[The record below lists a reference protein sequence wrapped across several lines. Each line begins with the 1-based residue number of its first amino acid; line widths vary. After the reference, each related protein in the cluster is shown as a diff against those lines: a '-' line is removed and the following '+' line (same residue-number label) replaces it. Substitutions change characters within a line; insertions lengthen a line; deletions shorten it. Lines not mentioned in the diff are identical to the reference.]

1 MTFLALRGV
10 AARKLRAFLT
20 AAAIFFGVAMVA
32 GTLILTDTINN
43 SFDNIFA
50 SANEHT
56 DVTVK
61 PTETVE
67 DSRGAEPP
75 PFSADLLPKV
85 QRVDGVEE
93 AAGSIFDYSIAI
105 LGDDGKRIGPM
116 GPPHIAAS
124 VVPERFTPWTYTE
137 GRPPRGP
144 DEVVFDNITA
154 KEEKYKLGDRVR
166 VAGPGGVKAYGIVGV
181 GEFGDGTELGGA
193 SIAQFT
199 RDEAQRLT
207 DKEGKLD
214 EILIAAKAGV
224 SPDELKQRVRQALP
238 PDVTVRTGAE
248 TADAES
254 QDIKDGFSFLTI
266 ALLVFAGIALFV
278 GSFLIFNTFSITVS
292 QRTQEFGMLRTLGAS
307 ARQVLASVLLEA
319 VVIGLLASLIGLAG
333 GIGFVALITGLFEAL
348 GFSLPTS
355 HLVISVSTV
364 IIALVVGLVSTT
376 LASFIPAMRATRVT
390 PLEALRDPGLAR
402 ETRGGRRRTIMGGV
416 LLTLGA
422 LLVGVGLFGTNSAG
436 TSFQLFGPGLVLLF
450 IGVAMLS
457 NRLIRPIASMVGW
470 PIERLRGVTGR
481 LARENTLRN
490 PSRTTTTAAALMI
503 GVALVTFVATFAS
516 AISKSVDQA
525 IDDSFAADLSLV
537 NTDGFSRIPGGVAE
551 AVKRVEG
558 VETVSPVASADARI
572 DGVGKQVVSAIDP
585 QTIGKVAN
593 FEWREGSDVTLQQL
607 GSKVGS
613 KGVIAESDWAK
624 DNDVGVGDLVTI
636 TTPTGLRPTY
646 TVRGT
651 ARDEPGLF
659 VSSIAIPIDAF
670 ARDFGINQ
678 DDSIFVAFA
687 PGADTNTARA
697 GVDRVLTREFPNVE
711 SRSQEQLKDDQ
722 REQINQL
729 VLLIYALLAL
739 SIIIS
744 LFGVV
749 NTLILTIHERTRE
762 LGMLRAIG
770 TSKGQVRQ
778 MIRYE
783 SVITAMIGAI
793 LGATIGLV
801 LAIVAVEALEDEGLV
816 LSIPFPL
823 LVVMLILAGVAGVA
837 AAIAPARR
845 ASRLNV
851 IEALQYE

>member
-1 MTFLALRGV
+1 MLFLALRGL

-20 AAAIFFGVAMVA
+20 ALAIFFGVAMVA
-32 GTLILTDTINN
+32 GTLILTDTINGE
-43 SFDNIFA
+43 FDSIFA
-50 SANEHT
+50 SANERT

-61 PTETVE
+61 PRETVE

-75 PFSADLLPKV
+75 AFSADLLRDV
-85 QRVDGVEE
+85 QPVDGVAQ
-93 AAGSIFDYSIAI
+93 AAGTIFDYSIAI

-124 VVPERFTPWTYTE
+124 TVPERFTPWTYPQ
-137 GRPPRGP
+137 GRPPAKP
-144 DEVVFDNITA
+144 DEVVFDSITA
-154 KEEKYKLGDRVR
+154 REENYKLGERVR
-166 VAGPGGVKAYGIVGV
+166 VAGPGGVQAFRIVGI
-181 GEFGDGTELGGA
+181 GEFGGGTELGGA

-199 RDEAQRLT
+199 LGAAQRLA
-207 DKEGKLD
+207 DKEGKFD
-214 EILIAAKAGV
+214 EILVAADPAV
-224 SPDELKQRVRQALP
+224 TPEQLAPRVQQALP
-238 PDVTVRTGAE
+238 PTVIVRTGEE
-248 TADAES
+248 TAEAES
-254 QDIKDGFSFLTI
+254 QDIKDGFAFFST

-278 GSFLIFNTFSITVS
+278 GTFLIFNTFSITVS

-307 ARQVLASVLLEA
+307 GRQVLASVLLEA
-319 VVIGLLASLIGLAG
+319 LLIGLLASVIGLAG
-333 GIGFVALITGLFEAL
+333 GFGFVVLITGLFEAL

-355 HLVISVSTV
+355 NLVFSAKTV
-364 IIALVVGLVSTT
+364 IIALVVGVVATA
-376 LASFIPAMRATRVT
+376 LASFVPAMRATRVT
-390 PLEALRDPGLAR
+390 PLEALRDPGLMREAR
-402 ETRGGRRRTIMGGV
+402 AASRRRTIIGGA

-422 LLVGVGLFGTNSAG
+422 LAIGVGLFGTDSASA
-436 TSFQLFGPGLVLLF
+436 SFQLFGPGLIMLF

-457 NRLIRPIASMVGW
+457 NRMIKPIASLVGW
-470 PIERLRGVTGR
+470 PLERIRGVTGR

-525 IDDSFAADLSLV
+525 IDESFAADLVLV

-551 AVKRVEG
+551 AVGKVEG
-558 VETVSPVASADARI
+558 VETVSPVASTDARI
-572 DGVGKQVVSAIDP
+572 NGVGKQLVNAIEP
-585 QTIGKVAN
+585 STINKIAN
-593 FEWREGSDVTLQQL
+593 LEWKEGSDATLAQL
-607 GSKVGS
+607 GRD
-613 KGVIAESDWAK
+613 GVIAESDWAK
-624 DNDVGVGDLVTI
+624 DNGFEVGDQVTV
-636 TTPTGLRPTY
+636 TTPTDKQVIY
-646 TVRGT
+646 TIQGT

-659 VSSIAIPIDAF
+659 VESIAVPHEIF
-670 ARDFGINQ
+670 ARDFGIDQQ
-678 DDSIFVAFA
+678 DSVFVAFSPRA
-687 PGADTNTARA
+687 NTAAARA
-697 GVDRVLTREFPNVE
+697 GVDRVLAGEFPNVE

-739 SIIIS
+739 SILVS

-770 TSKGQVRQ
+770 TSRAQVRQ

-793 LGATIGLV
+793 IGSVIGLV
-801 LAIVAVEALEDEGLV
+801 LAIVAVKALEDEGLV
-816 LSIPFPL
+816 LSVPYPL
-823 LVVMLILAGVAGVA
+823 LVIMLILAGIAGVA

>member
-1 MTFLALRGV
+1 MLFLALRGL

-20 AAAIFFGVAMVA
+20 SAAIFFGVAMVA

-75 PFSADLLPKV
+75 PFSADLLSKTKQV
-85 QRVDGVEE
+85 EGVDD
-93 AAGSIFDYSIAI
+93 AAGTIFDYSVAI
-105 LGDDGKRIGPM
+105 LGDDGKRIGPT

-137 GRPPRGP
+137 GHPPRGP
-144 DEVVFDNITA
+144 NEVVFDNITA

-166 VAGPGGVKAYGIVGV
+166 VAGPGGVKAYRIVGI
-181 GEFGDGTELGGA
+181 GEFGEGTELGGA

-199 RDEAQRLT
+199 LDEAQLLT
-207 DKEGKLD
+207 DKEGKFD
-214 EILIAAKAGV
+214 EILVSAKPGV
-224 SPDELKQRVRQALP
+224 SPEELKQRVSQALP
-238 PDVTVRTGAE
+238 PDVTVRTGQE

-278 GSFLIFNTFSITVS
+278 GCFLIFNTFSITVS

-307 ARQVLASVLLEA
+307 ARQVLAAVLLEA
-319 VVIGLLASLIGLAG
+319 VLIGLLASLVGLVG

-355 HLVISVSTV
+355 HLVISANTV

-376 LASFIPAMRATRVT
+376 LASLIPAMRATRVT
-390 PLEALRDPGLAR
+390 PLEALRDPGLVR
-402 ETRGGRRRTIMGGV
+402 ETRGGMRRTIIGGA

-422 LLVGVGLFGTNSAG
+422 LLVGIGLFGTDSAG

-457 NRLIRPIASMVGW
+457 NRMIRPIASMVGW
-470 PIERLRGVTGR
+470 PLERLRGVTGR

-525 IDDSFAADLSLV
+525 IDDSFAADLFLV
-537 NTDGFSRIPGGVAE
+537 NTDGFSRIPGGVGE
-551 AVKRVEG
+551 AVQHVEG
-558 VETVSPVASADARI
+558 VETVSAVASADARI
-572 DGVGKQVVSAIDP
+572 DGVGKQVVNAIDP
-585 QTIGKVAN
+585 QSIGKVAH
-593 FEWREGSDVTLQQL
+593 FDWKDGSDVTLQQL
-607 GSKVGS
+607 GSN
-613 KGVIAESDWAK
+613 GVIAESDWAK
-624 DNDVGVGDLVTI
+624 DNDVGIGDLVTV

-659 VSSIAIPIDAF
+659 VQSIAMPINTF

-678 DDSIFVAFA
+678 DDAIFVAFA
-687 PGADTNTARA
+687 PGADTNAARA
-697 GVDRVLTREFPNVE
+697 GVDRVLARDFPNVE
-711 SRSQEQLKDDQ
+711 SRSQEQLKQDQ
-722 REQINQL
+722 RDQINQI
-729 VLLIYALLAL
+729 VILIYALLAL

-770 TSKGQVRQ
+770 TSKAQVRQ

-793 LGATIGLV
+793 IGSVIGLV
-801 LAIVAVEALEDEGLV
+801 LAIVAVKALEDEGLV

-823 LVVMLILAGVAGVA
+823 LVIMLILAGVAGVA

>member
-1 MTFLALRGV
+1 MFFLAIRGV

-50 SANEHT
+50 DANART

-61 PTETVE
+61 PTETIE
-67 DSRGAEPP
+67 DTRGAEPP
-75 PFSADLLPKV
+75 AFSADLLQNV
-85 QRVDGVEE
+85 LRVDGVAQ
-93 AAGSIFDYSIAI
+93 AAGSIFDYTIAI

-116 GPPHIAAS
+116 GPPHIAAAT
-124 VVPERFTPWTYTE
+124 VPARFSPWTYPQ
-137 GRPPRGP
+137 GRQPQAP

-154 KEEKYKLGDRVR
+154 REEKYKLGERVR
-166 VAGPGGVKAYGIVGV
+166 VAGPGGVKAYRIVGI
-181 GEFGDGTELGGA
+181 GEFGGGTELGGA

-199 RDEAQRLT
+199 LGEAQRLT
-207 DKEGKLD
+207 GKRGKFD
-214 EILIAAKAGV
+214 EILVAAAQGV
-224 SPDELKQRVRQALP
+224 TPEQLKQRVDQALP
-238 PDVTVRTGAE
+238 PTVTVRTGKE

-254 QDIKDGFSFLTI
+254 KDIKDGFSFLTI

-278 GSFLIFNTFSITVS
+278 GCFLIFNTFSITVS

-319 VVIGLLASLIGLAG
+319 VLIGLLASLVGLVG

-355 HLVISVSTV
+355 SLVISANTV
-364 IIALVVGLVSTT
+364 IVALIVGLVSTV
-376 LASFIPAMRATRVT
+376 LASFIPALRATRVT

-402 ETRGGRRRTIMGGV
+402 EARPSRRRSIIGGA

-422 LLVGVGLFGTNSAG
+422 LAVGVGLFGTNSASA
-436 TSFQLFGPGLVLLF
+436 SFQLFGPGLIMLF

-457 NRLIRPIASMVGW
+457 NRLIRPIASLVGW
-470 PIERLRGVTGR
+470 PLERMRGVTGR

-525 IDDSFAADLSLV
+525 IDDSFAADLFLV

-551 AVKRVEG
+551 AVGKVDG
-558 VETVSPVASADARI
+558 VETVSPVASTDARI
-572 DGVGKQVVSAIDP
+572 KGIGKKLVNAIDP
-585 QTIGKVAN
+585 ETIDKVAN
-593 FEWREGSDVTLQQL
+593 LEWVDGSDATLEQL
-607 GSKVGS
+607 GTN
-613 KGVIAESDWAK
+613 GVIAESDWAK
-624 DNDVGVGDLVTI
+624 DEGIDVGDRVTV
-636 TTPTGLRPTY
+636 TTPTGKQAVY

-659 VSSIAIPIDAF
+659 VESIAVPHETF
-670 ARDFGINQ
+670 VRDFGVDQ
-678 DDSIFVAFA
+678 EDAVFVAFA
-687 PGADTNTARA
+687 PDADTAAAHA
-697 GVDRVLTREFPNVE
+697 GVDRVLAREFPNVE

-729 VLLIYALLAL
+729 VVLIYALLAL

-749 NTLILTIHERTRE
+749 NTLILTIYERTRE

-770 TSKGQVRQ
+770 TSRAQVRQ

-783 SVITAMIGAI
+783 SVITAMIGTI
-793 LGATIGLV
+793 IGSVIGLV
-801 LAIVAVEALEDEGLV
+801 LAIVAVKALEDEGLV
-816 LSIPFPL
+816 LSIPYPL
-823 LVVMLILAGVAGVA
+823 LVIMLILAGIAGVA

>member
-1 MTFLALRGV
+1 MASLALRGL

-20 AAAIFFGVAMVA
+20 SAAIFFGVAMVA

-75 PFSADLLPKV
+75 AFSASLLPKV
-85 QRVDGVEE
+85 RQVDGVEE
-93 AAGSIFDYSIAI
+93 ATGTVFDYSIAI
-105 LGDDGKRIGPM
+105 LGDDGKRIGPT

-124 VVPERFTPWTYTE
+124 VVPERFTPWTYTK
-137 GRPPRGP
+137 GRPPRAP
-144 DEVVFDNITA
+144 DEVLFDNITTR
-154 KEEKYKLGDRVR
+154 EEKYKLGERVR
-166 VAGPGGVKAYGIVGV
+166 VAGPGGVKAYKIVGV

-199 RDEAQRLT
+199 LDEAQRLT
-207 DKEGKLD
+207 NKQGKFD
-214 EILIAAKAGV
+214 EILIAAKNGV
-224 SPDELKQRVRQALP
+224 SPEELKLRVRQALP
-238 PDVTVRTGAE
+238 PGDVTVRTAKE

-278 GSFLIFNTFSITVS
+278 GCFLIFNTFSITVS
-292 QRTQEFGMLRTLGAS
+292 QRTREFGMLRTLGAS
-307 ARQVLASVLLEA
+307 ARQVLGTVLLEA
-319 VVIGLLASLIGLAG
+319 VLIGLLASLVGLVG
-333 GIGFVALITGLFEAL
+333 GIGFVALITGLFNAL
-348 GFSLPTS
+348 GFSLPTT
-355 HLVISVSTV
+355 HLVISAKTV
-364 IIALVVGLVSTT
+364 IIALVVGLVSTM
-376 LASFIPAMRATRVT
+376 LASFIPALRATRVT
-390 PLEALRDPGLAR
+390 PLEALRDPGTGR
-402 ETRGGRRRTIMGGV
+402 ETRGGRRRTVIGAVM
-416 LLTLGA
+416 LALGA

-457 NRLIRPIASMVGW
+457 NRMIKPIASMVGW
-470 PIERLRGVTGR
+470 PIERIRGVTGR

-503 GVALVTFVATFAS
+503 GVALVTFVATFAA

-525 IDDSFAADLSLV
+525 IDDSFAADLFLV

-551 AVKRVEG
+551 AVQQVDG

-572 DGVGKQVVSAIDP
+572 DGVGKQVVNAIDP
-585 QTIGKVAN
+585 QTIGKVAH
-593 FEWREGSDVTLQQL
+593 FEWKDGSDATLQQL
-607 GSKVGS
+607 GT
-613 KGVIAESDWAK
+613 KGAIAESDWAK
-624 DNDVGVGDLVTI
+624 DNDVGIGDLVTV

-646 TVRGT
+646 TVLGT

-659 VSSIAIPIDAF
+659 VSSIAIPHKTF
-670 ARDFGINQ
+670 VRDFGIDQ
-678 DDSIFVAFA
+678 DDAIFVAFA
-687 PGADTNTARA
+687 PGADTNAARA
-697 GVDRVLTREFPNVE
+697 GVDRVLSRDFPNVE
-711 SRSQEQLKDDQ
+711 SRSQEQLKQDQ
-722 REQINQL
+722 RDQINQL
-729 VLLIYALLAL
+729 VVLIYALLAL

-770 TSKGQVRQ
+770 TSKAQVRQ

-793 LGATIGLV
+793 IGAVIGLV
-801 LAIVAVEALEDEGLV
+801 LAIVAVKALADEGLV
-816 LSIPFPL
+816 LSIPVPL
-823 LVVMLILAGVAGVA
+823 LVIMLILAGIAGVA

-845 ASRLNV
+845 AARLNV

>member
-1 MTFLALRGV
+1 MFFLALRGIG
-10 AARKLRAFLT
+10 ARKLRAFLT

-43 SFDNIFA
+43 SFDNIF
-50 SANEHT
+50 SDANART

-67 DSRGAEPP
+67 DSRGGEPP
-75 PFSADLLPKV
+75 AFRAGLLQNV
-85 QRVDGVEE
+85 LRVDGVTQ
-93 AAGSIFDYSIAI
+93 AAGSVFDYTIAI

-124 VVPERFTPWTYTE
+124 TVPVRFSPWTYPQ
-137 GRPPRGP
+137 GRQPLNA

-154 KEEKYKLGDRVR
+154 REEKYELGERVR
-166 VAGPGGVKAYGIVGV
+166 VAGPGGVKTYDIVGI
-181 GEFGDGTELGGA
+181 GEFGGGTELGGA

-199 RDEAQRLT
+199 LEEAQRLT
-207 DKEGKLD
+207 NKEDKFD
-214 EILIAAKAGV
+214 EILVGAQDGV
-224 SPDELKQRVRQALP
+224 TPEQLKQRVDQALP
-238 PDVTVRTGAE
+238 PTVTVRTGQE

-278 GSFLIFNTFSITVS
+278 GGFLIFNTFSITVS

-307 ARQVLASVLLEA
+307 ARQVLTGVLLEA
-319 VVIGLLASLIGLAG
+319 VFIGLLASLIGLVG
-333 GIGFVALITGLFEAL
+333 GIGFVWLITSLFEAL

-355 HLVISVSTV
+355 SLVISAKTV

-376 LASFIPAMRATRVT
+376 LASFIPALRATRVT
-390 PLEALRDPGLAR
+390 PLEALRESALAR
-402 ETRGGRRRTIMGGV
+402 EAGPSRRRTIIGGV

-422 LLVGVGLFGTNSAG
+422 LLLGVGLFGTDSASA
-436 TSFQLFGPGLVLLF
+436 SFQLFGPGLILLF

-457 NRLIRPIASMVGW
+457 NRMIKPIASIVGW
-470 PIERLRGVTGR
+470 PLERLRGVTGR

-516 AISKSVDQA
+516 AISKSVDEA
-525 IDDSFAADLSLV
+525 IDDSFVADLTLV

-551 AVKRVEG
+551 QVRKVEG
-558 VETVSPVASADARI
+558 VETVSPLASADGRI
-572 DGVGKQVVSAIDP
+572 KGVGKQPVSAIEPESIAD
-585 QTIGKVAN
+585 VAKLD
-593 FEWREGSDVTLQQL
+593 WVSGSDATITQL
-607 GSKVGS
+607 GGN
-613 KGVIAESDWAK
+613 GAIAESDWAK
-624 DNDVGVGDLVTI
+624 DNNIGVGDRVTV
-636 TTPTGLRPTY
+636 TTPTGKQAVY

-659 VSSIAIPIDAF
+659 LSSIAIPLDTF
-670 ARDFGINQ
+670 ARDFGIDQ
-678 DDSIFVAFA
+678 DDAIFVAFA
-687 PGADTNTARA
+687 PNADTTAARA

-770 TSKGQVRQ
+770 TSKSQVRQ

-793 LGATIGLV
+793 IGSVIGLV
-801 LAIVAVEALEDEGLV
+801 LAIVAVKALEDEGLV

-823 LVVMLILAGVAGVA
+823 LVIMLILAGIAGVA

>member
-1 MTFLALRGV
+1 MLFLALRGL

-20 AAAIFFGVAMVA
+20 ALAIFFGVAMVA
-32 GTLILTDTINN
+32 GTLILTDTINGE
-43 SFDNIFA
+43 FDSIFA
-50 SANEHT
+50 SANERT

-75 PFSADLLPKV
+75 PFSEDLLSKTK
-85 QRVDGVEE
+85 QVDGVDD
-93 AAGSIFDYSIAI
+93 AAGTIFDYSIAI
-105 LGDDGKRIGPM
+105 LGDDGKRIGPT

-137 GRPPRGP
+137 GHPPRGP
-144 DEVVFDNITA
+144 NDVVFDNITA
-154 KEEKYKLGDRVR
+154 KEEKYELGDRVR
-166 VAGPGGVKAYGIVGV
+166 VAGPGGVKAYKMVGI
-181 GEFGDGTELGGA
+181 GEFGGGTELGGA

-199 RDEAQRLT
+199 LDQAQRLT
-207 DKEGKLD
+207 DKEGKFD
-214 EILIAAKAGV
+214 EILTAAKPGV
-224 SPDELKQRVRQALP
+224 SPEELKQRVDQALP
-238 PDVTVRTGAE
+238 PDVTVRTGRE

-254 QDIKDGFSFLTI
+254 QDIKDGFAFFST

-278 GSFLIFNTFSITVS
+278 GTFLIFNTFSITVS

-307 ARQVLASVLLEA
+307 GRQVLASVLMEA
-319 VVIGLLASLIGLAG
+319 LLIGLLASVVGLAG
-333 GIGFVALITGLFEAL
+333 GFGFVLLITGLFEAL

-355 HLVISVSTV
+355 NLVFSGKTV
-364 IIALVVGLVSTT
+364 IIALVVGVVATT
-376 LASFIPAMRATRVT
+376 LASFVPALRATRVT
-390 PLEALRDPGLAR
+390 PLEALRDPGLVREAR
-402 ETRGGRRRTIMGGV
+402 GASRRRTIIGGA
-416 LLTLGA
+416 LLTLGVLA
-422 LLVGVGLFGTNSAG
+422 IGVGLFGTDSTSA
-436 TSFQLFGPGLVLLF
+436 SFQLFGPGLILLF
-450 IGVAMLS
+450 VGVAMLS
-457 NRLIRPIASMVGW
+457 NRMIRPIASLVGW
-470 PIERLRGVTGR
+470 PLERIRGVTGR

-525 IDDSFAADLSLV
+525 IDDSFAADLFLV
-537 NTDGFSRIPGGVAE
+537 NTDGFSRIPGGVGE
-551 AVKRVEG
+551 AVQHVEG

-572 DGVGKQVVSAIDP
+572 DGVGKQVVNAIDP
-585 QTIGKVAN
+585 QTIGKVAH
-593 FEWREGSDVTLQQL
+593 FEWKEGSDATLQQL
-607 GSKVGS
+607 GAN
-613 KGVIAESDWAK
+613 GVIAESDWAK
-624 DNDVGVGDLVTI
+624 DNDVGIGDLVTV

-659 VSSIAIPIDAF
+659 VESIAVPINTF
-670 ARDFGINQ
+670 ASDFGIDQ
-678 DDSIFVAFA
+678 DDAIFVAFA
-687 PGADTNTARA
+687 SGANTDAARA
-697 GVDRVLTREFPNVE
+697 GVDRVLARDFPNVE
-711 SRSQEQLKDDQ
+711 SRSQEQLKQDQ
-722 REQINQL
+722 RDQINQL
-729 VLLIYALLAL
+729 VILIYALLAL

-770 TSKGQVRQ
+770 TSKAQVRQ

-793 LGATIGLV
+793 IGSVIGLV
-801 LAIVAVEALEDEGLV
+801 LAIVAVKALEDEGLV
-816 LSIPFPL
+816 LSIPVPL
-823 LVVMLILAGVAGVA
+823 LVIMLILAGVAGVA

>member
-1 MTFLALRGV
+1 MASLALRGL

-20 AAAIFFGVAMVA
+20 SAAIFFGVAMVA

-50 SANEHT
+50 SANENT

-61 PTETVE
+61 PTDTVE

-75 PFSADLLPKV
+75 ALSASLLPKV
-85 QRVDGVEE
+85 KRVDGVDD
-93 AAGSIFDYSIAI
+93 ATGSVFDYSIAI
-105 LGDDGKRIGPM
+105 LGDDGKRIGPT

-124 VVPERFTPWTYTE
+124 VVPERFTPWTYTK
-137 GRPPRGP
+137 GRAPRGP
-144 DEVVFDNITA
+144 DEVLFDNITT
-154 KEEKYKLGDRVR
+154 KEEKYKLGERVR
-166 VAGPGGVKAYGIVGV
+166 VAGPGGVKAYKIVGV

-199 RDEAQRLT
+199 LDEAQRLT
-207 DKEGKLD
+207 DKKGKLD
-214 EILIAAKAGV
+214 EILIAAKKGV
-224 SPDELKQRVRQALP
+224 SPEELKLRVRQALP
-238 PDVTVRTGAE
+238 PDVTVRTAKE

-278 GSFLIFNTFSITVS
+278 GCFLIFNTFSITVS
-292 QRTQEFGMLRTLGAS
+292 QRTREFGMLRTLGAS
-307 ARQVLASVLLEA
+307 ANQVLATVLLEA
-319 VVIGLLASLIGLAG
+319 VLIGLLASLIGLVG
-333 GIGFVALITGLFEAL
+333 GIGFVALITGLFKAL
-348 GFSLPTS
+348 GFSLPTT
-355 HLVISVSTV
+355 HLVISAKTV
-364 IIALVVGLVSTT
+364 IIALVVGLVATT
-376 LASFIPAMRATRVT
+376 LASFIPALRATRVT
-390 PLEALRDPGLAR
+390 PLEALRDPGTGR
-402 ETRGGRRRTIMGGV
+402 EARGGRRRTIIGGV
-416 LLTLGA
+416 MLALGA

-457 NRLIRPIASMVGW
+457 NRMIKPIASMVGW
-470 PIERLRGVTGR
+470 PLERLRGVTGR

-503 GVALVTFVATFAS
+503 GVALVTFVATFAA

-525 IDDSFAADLSLV
+525 IDDSFAADLFLV

-551 AVKRVEG
+551 AVQKVDG

-572 DGVGKQVVSAIDP
+572 DGVGKQVVNAIDP
-585 QTIGKVAN
+585 QTIGKVAH
-593 FEWREGSDVTLQQL
+593 FKWKDGSDATLQQL
-607 GSKVGS
+607 GSKGA
-613 KGVIAESDWAK
+613 IAESDWAK
-624 DNDVGVGDLVTI
+624 DNDVGIGDLVTL

-646 TVRGT
+646 TVLGT

-659 VSSIAIPIDAF
+659 VSSIAIPHKAF
-670 ARDFGINQ
+670 ARDFGIDQ
-678 DDSIFVAFA
+678 DDAIFVAFA
-687 PGADTNTARA
+687 PNANTTAARA
-697 GVDRVLTREFPNVE
+697 GVDRVLSRDFPNVE
-711 SRSQEQLKDDQ
+711 SRSQEQLKQDQ
-722 REQINQL
+722 RDQINQL
-729 VLLIYALLAL
+729 VVLIYALLAL

-770 TSKGQVRQ
+770 TSKAQVRQ

-793 LGATIGLV
+793 IGAVIGLV
-801 LAIVAVEALEDEGLV
+801 LAIVAVKALADEGLV
-816 LSIPFPL
+816 LSIPVPL
-823 LVVMLILAGVAGVA
+823 LVIMLILAGIAGVA